1 MNKAEA
7 LQQFW
12 SSFGLK
18 AYDESTVPTGENA
31 PEPPYITYNVQT
43 DSIGGILLLT
53 GSIWYRTSSWKEI
66 EKKTEEVAKYIGY
79 GSCVKEIEGG
89 YMRVQKGNPFAQRM
103 ADPSDDMIRRMY
115 INITVEFLTAY

>member
-1 MNKAEA
+1 MEVNMNKAEA

-66 EKKTEEVAKYIGY
+66 E
-79 GSCVKEIEGG
+79 GG